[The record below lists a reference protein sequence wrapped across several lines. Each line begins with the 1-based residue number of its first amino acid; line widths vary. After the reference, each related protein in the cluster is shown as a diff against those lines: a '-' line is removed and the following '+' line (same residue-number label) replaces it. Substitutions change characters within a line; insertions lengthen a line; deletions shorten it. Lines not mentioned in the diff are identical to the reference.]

1 MAIYSRMTSLQ
12 SLFKRSQLAIFA
24 LTFSICTIIF
34 VVVSTYTM
42 NTYAKQSLNILAEA
56 LSERIQPAMV
66 FNDRMT
72 MQQILSDYTTQY
84 SIRSIQV
91 LDPSNQEIANSKQVV
106 QSFQSTQGILDHLF
120 FQQPIQISIQHNQQ
134 YYGSIVV
141 YGSSQSL

>member
-12 SLFKRSQLAIFA
+12 SLFKRSQLASFA

-91 LDPSNQEIANSKQVV
+91 LDPSNQEIASSKQVV
-106 QSFQSTQGILDHLF
+106 
-120 FQQPIQISIQHNQQ
+120 
-134 YYGSIVV
+134 
-141 YGSSQSL
+141 

>member
-1 MAIYSRMTSLQ
+1 MAIHSRMTSLQ

-66 FNDRMT
+66 FNDRVT

-91 LDPSNQEIANSKQVV
+91 LDPSNQEIASSKQIV
-106 QSFQSTQGILDHLF
+106 QSILPKHTRNF
-120 FQQPIQISIQHNQQ
+120 R
-134 YYGSIVV
+134 
-141 YGSSQSL
+141 SSVFPTADSNFNSA